1 MRTARIIHVIRQI
14 GSLAVTAVTAAST
27 LNAYRPLAR
36 NGYPSL
42 FSWAFGLVVT
52 ELPLQT
58 LLSQVGGLA
67 LTARRLTRPVRTVAW
82 LVAGISALGLLNF
95 SRAGHQAN
103 VPLTAALDSGLGTS
117 RHTDSAGLWRR
128 PAGGGTAKTPGPL
141 RMLRIYRDYAHDS
154 NISYGDY
161 GSANHLDIWRRPD
174 QDPTGKAP
182 VLFQI
187 PGGAWTTGNKRGQ
200 AHPLMSHLA
209 ELGWICVAI
218 NYRHSP
224 RNTWP
229 DHIIDVKRALAWVKA
244 HITEYG
250 GDPDFIAITGGSAG
264 GHLSSLAALTPN
276 NPQFQ
281 PGFEDADTR
290 VQAAVPFYGVYD
302 FTRFEDA
309 MHPMML
315 PLLERHGCQTTAL
328 DEPAVIYRRVTSEPR
343 IHRRSPLLRIA
354 RTQRLAGS
362 RRAGAWLRRAAAASQ
377 QAARRVRR
385 TAVYPARFRHPRLGP
400 RGACGS
406 RRRAIPG
413 RGLRDTTP
421 GRRGLTAAQRSGS
434 NWATTPAI
442 MASGSC
448 WMSTEDGP
456 YRHLAAPEPV
466 VAAGLRALDRGRAV
480 VVPGWRNRV
489 TSTGGRLTTGWLS
502 ALVTGRMLRPAEV
515 S

>member
-117 RHTDSAGLWRR
+117 RRTDSAGLWRR
-128 PAGGGTAKTPGPL
+128 SAGGGTAKTPGPL

-174 QDPTGKAP
+174 LDPTGKAP

-250 GDPDFIAITGGSAG
+250 GDPHFIAITGGSAG

-315 PLLERHGCQTTAL
+315 PLLERLVVKQPHLTNLQSYIAASPVNHVSTDAPPFFVLHGRNDSLVPVEQARGFV
-328 DEPAVIYRRVTSEPR
+328 AR
-343 IHRRSPLLRIA
+343 LRQVS
-354 RTQRLAGS
+354 TQPVVYAELPFTQHAFDILGS
-362 RRAGAWLRRAAAASQ
+362 ARAAHAAVAVEQFLAEIYATQVSKIA
-377 QAARRVRR
+377 QA
-385 TAVYPARFRHPRLGP
+385 
-400 RGACGS
+400 
-406 RRRAIPG
+406 
-413 RGLRDTTP
+413 D
-421 GRRGLTAAQRSGS
+421 
-434 NWATTPAI
+434 
-442 MASGSC
+442 
-448 WMSTEDGP
+448 
-456 YRHLAAPEPV
+456 
-466 VAAGLRALDRGRAV
+466 
-480 VVPGWRNRV
+480 
-489 TSTGGRLTTGWLS
+489 
-502 ALVTGRMLRPAEV
+502 AE
-515 S
+515 

>member
-1 MRTARIIHVIRQI
+1 MRTARIVYVIRQI

-154 NISYGDY
+154 NIIYGDY

-174 QDPTGKAP
+174 LDPTGKAP

-315 PLLERHGCQTTAL
+315 PLLERLVVKQPHLTNLQSY
-328 DEPAVIYRRVTSEPR
+328 I
-343 IHRRSPLLRIA
+343 
-354 RTQRLAGS
+354 
-362 RRAGAWLRRAAAASQ
+362 AASPVNHVSTDAPPFFVLHGRNDSLVPVE
-377 QAARRVRR
+377 QARGFVARLRQV
-385 TAVYPARFRHPRLGP
+385 
-400 RGACGS
+400 S
-406 RRRAIPG
+406 R
-413 RGLRDTTP
+413 
-421 GRRGLTAAQRSGS
+421 Q
-434 NWATTPAI
+434 
-442 MASGSC
+442 
-448 WMSTEDGP
+448 
-456 YRHLAAPEPV
+456 PV
-466 VAAGLRALDRGRAV
+466 VYAELPFTQHAFDILGSARAV
-480 VVPGWRNRV
+480 HAAVAVEQF
-489 TSTGGRLTTGWLS
+489 L
-502 ALVTGRMLRPAEV
+502 AEV
-515 S
+515 YATRRQADVA

>member
-1 MRTARIIHVIRQI
+1 MRKARIVHIVRQV

-27 LNAYRPLAR
+27 FNAYRPLAR
-36 NGYPSL
+36 SGYLSM
-42 FSWAFGLVVT
+42 FSFMFGLVVT

-58 LLSQVGGLA
+58 LVSQVGGLA
-67 LTARRLTRPVRTVAW
+67 FTARRLTRPVRTLAW
-82 LVAGISALGLLNF
+82 LVAGVSALGLLNF
-95 SRAGHQAN
+95 NRAGHQAN
-103 VPLTAALDSGLGTS
+103 VPLAAALDSGLGTA
-117 RHTDSAGLWRR
+117 RRTDTEGLWRR
-128 PAGGGTAKTPGPL
+128 PTGGGTAKTQGVL

-154 NISYGDY
+154 NISYGEY

-174 QDPTGKAP
+174 LDLAGKAP

-244 HITEYG
+244 HIAEYG

-276 NPQFQ
+276 DPQFQ

-302 FTRFEDA
+302 FTRVDDA

-315 PLLERHGCQTTAL
+315 PLLERMVVKQPQTTAL
-328 DEPAVIYRRVTSEPR
+328 SSYISASPVTHVRADAPPFFVLHGSNDSLVPVEQSRLFVDRLRDVSTQPVVYAEL
-343 IHRRSPLLRIA
+343 PLAQHAFDIF
-354 RTQRLAGS
+354 GS
-362 RRAGAWLRRAAAASQ
+362 ARAAHAAVAIEQ
-377 QAARRVRR
+377 FLAEIYATRR
-385 TAVYPARFRHPRLGP
+385 
-400 RGACGS
+400 
-406 RRRAIPG
+406 
-413 RGLRDTTP
+413 
-421 GRRGLTAAQRSGS
+421 
-434 NWATTPAI
+434 
-442 MASGSC
+442 
-448 WMSTEDGP
+448 
-456 YRHLAAPEPV
+456 
-466 VAAGLRALDRGRAV
+466 
-480 VVPGWRNRV
+480 
-489 TSTGGRLTTGWLS
+489 
-502 ALVTGRMLRPAEV
+502 
-515 S
+515 